1 MLLNVLLL
9 SCSNCLCNESA
20 QIGNKLPKK
29 IKTQGRKG
37 NIFLMMIFVVH
48 LMFDVKIV
56 DYSIKCD

>member
-29 IKTQGRKG
+29 LKLKAGKETY
-37 NIFLMMIFVVH
+37 F
-48 LMFDVKIV
+48 
-56 DYSIKCD
+56 